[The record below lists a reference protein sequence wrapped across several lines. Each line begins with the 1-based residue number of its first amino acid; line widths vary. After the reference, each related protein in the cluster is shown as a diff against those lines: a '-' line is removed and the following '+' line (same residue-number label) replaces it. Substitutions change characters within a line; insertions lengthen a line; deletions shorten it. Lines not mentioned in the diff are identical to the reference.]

1 MNMMSNDIRYTQ
13 QTEALN
19 EIAGKFGVVTCRPDR
34 SGSRNTV
41 LFYTEEDVEHNHLVD
56 QQPTR
61 YRWKE
66 ADDIR
71 RRDGTQIP
79 AECIYRDC
87 FWSFE
92 NSDTDDRFNLDY
104 ANKGKLDL
112 RCPDWK
118 ERLEGH
124 IGVALLRKRQFQYVR
139 MSGGWG
145 ALREADEQYNSFNR
159 SIIAYMKK
167 AHGHLYLGNVNYY
180 DEQREQILAG
190 KGSVYEEYTGQEIYD
205 FSYTFA
211 VPTKDASLEEMI
223 RSWNKGTLPLSTKQ
237 VDQITHRIDEIGGEN
252 FIWF

>member
-139 MSGGWG
+139 MSGGCD

-167 AHGHLYLGNVNYY
+167 DHGHLYLGNVNYY

-190 KGSVYEEYTGQEIYD
+190 RGSVYEEYTGQEIYD

-223 RSWNKGTLPLSTKQ
+223 RSCNKGTLPLSTKQ